1 MKKTKTKTR
10 RGKGVSKNWE
20 TTMKMTRRGGEGYV
34 RRYLV
39 NVRGEKRG
47 GGVSWGWSGWGE
59 ECADGS

>member
-39 NVRGEKRG
+39 NVRGENRG
-47 GGVSWGWSGWGE
+47 GGGVLGVVWLGRGV
-59 ECADGS
+59 C